1 MIQKQNTTE
10 KCLGKKKL
18 KRLTERATKASV
30 LKADI
35 KLEKGDID
43 TTTQRNGGNIQK
55 IKNNYCNRNQFKSHT
70 RQ

>member
-1 MIQKQNTTE
+1 MFR
-10 KCLGKKKL
+10 KKIK

-43 TTTQRNGGNIQK
+43 TTTQRNGGN
-55 IKNNYCNRNQFKSHT
+55 
-70 RQ
+70 